1 MKIKEGYVL
10 REVAGKAVV
19 IAVGEASR
27 TFHGMINL
35 NSTGKCIWEGAA
47 KGLEKEEIVKSLT
60 EQYQV
65 DVETAERDV
74 EKMLRKMAEVGV
86 LEF

>member
-1 MKIKEGYVL
+1 MKVKEGYVM
-10 REVAGKAVV
+10 REVAGKTVV
-19 IAVGEASR
+19 IAVGDASR
-27 TFHGMINL
+27 EFHGMIHL

-65 DVETAERDV
+65 DAKTAERDV
-74 EKMLRKMAEVGV
+74 EKMLQKMAEAGV
-86 LEF
+86 LE